1 MYSKRSRFVSPRVVQ
16 VPLGPGPGSRMD
28 NLLDNASRYAPE
40 LSTVRIA
47 ARREGGEWVFEVSD
61 QGPGVATQQRSR
73 IFERF
78 ARTDSART
86 RDGGG
91 AGLGLALGAAIAAA
105 HGGSLRLVED
115 AGPGATF
122 ELRLPAT

>member
-1 MYSKRSRFVSPRVVQ
+1 
-16 VPLGPGPGSRMD
+16 MD